1 MPAPQAE
8 LAGDFCIIIIMYQI
22 IQKRKIWLSV
32 SGVLVVLSII
42 FLALW
47 GLNFGL
53 DFTGGSLLEVKFL
66 GIQPTVADIQNEL
79 SDLGLNSLVIQP
91 TENNTMILRFQE
103 TSEEV
108 HQEILTKLKNFAL
121 NKESIENKT
130 DDLKI
135 IREGDENIAEIS
147 LTDVT
152 IGKGNGIEELRFDSV
167 GPSIGRELKSKSFKA
182 IIIVLVMIILY
193 IALVFRKVSKPVASW
208 KYGLTAIIALFHDVL
223 ITLGIFAVLG
233 RFYGVEIN
241 TPFVAAIL
249 TVLGYSV
256 NDTIVVFDRIR
267 ENLPKSDE
275 DFAGTI
281 NTSVNQTLT
290 RSINTSVTTL
300 LVLLSILFFGG
311 STIRGFILA
320 LSIGVFIGTYSSIFI
335 ASPVL
340 VIWEKLKR
348 D

>member
-1 MPAPQAE
+1 
-8 LAGDFCIIIIMYQI
+8 MYQI

-340 VIWEKLKR
+340 VIWEKLKK
-348 D
+348 